1 MKFFA
6 FLFSLFS
13 LFSLFL
19 GACSR
24 GDVVSVAREDLFT
37 LDIGR
42 LEDQLALYDLEGDRG
57 ISQAS
62 LAMREGLFYISDGN
76 GQKIARYNSYGD
88 LLFMIYNEETNPAPY
103 SLKTNIEDSARVTR
117 WAFSYPLRSPG
128 RIVVD
133 SRKHIYVEER
143 LPDDRYGY
151 DGENRAL
158 LDSIVL
164 HFDADGRFVE
174 YLGQGGIG
182 GSPFPRISGLY
193 SSVEDEL
200 AVVCRISTGWNI
212 YRFDSSGSALSQVR
226 LTNSAVPVPPDWPD
240 VSSSVDAIMSAPD
253 NRGLYIKVDYYRDT
267 FDESTSTRTGNEPY
281 GSIIWIMNENGI
293 YTDSVEVPLL
303 EHSFDDNGR
312 KVRAR
317 MLYFM
322 LGVIRKGRVFLG
334 FPEDAGYSLVI
345 LNTDSASS
353 GESQHGVIRV
363 NQDELQL
370 NSFNL
375 SGDGILSALLVSD
388 YNAKLVWW
396 RTDKMLGE
404 PQ

>member
-1 MKFFA
+1 MKSFIVF
-6 FLFSLFS
+6 FSL
-13 LFSLFL
+13 LGLFL
-19 GACSR
+19 SACSR
-24 GDVVSVAREDLFT
+24 GDVVSVARENLFT

-57 ISQAS
+57 INRAS
-62 LAMREGLFYISDGN
+62 LAMRDGLFYISDGN

-117 WAFSYPLRSPG
+117 WAFSYPLRFPG

-133 SRKHIYVEER
+133 SRRHIYVEER

-164 HFDADGRFVE
+164 HFDADGRFLE

-193 SSVEDEL
+193 SSAEDEL
-200 AVVCRISTGWNI
+200 AVVCRIPTGWSI

-226 LTNSAVPVPPDWPD
+226 LKNSAVPVPPDWPD
-240 VSSSVDAIMSAPD
+240 VSSSVDAIMAAPD
-253 NRGLYIKVDYYRDT
+253 NRSLYLKVDYYRDT

-281 GSIIWIMNENGI
+281 GSIIWIMNENGV
-293 YTDSVEVPLL
+293 YTGNVEVPLL

-312 KVRAR
+312 KLRAR

-322 LGVIRKGRVFLG
+322 LGVIREGRVFLG
-334 FPEDAGYSLVI
+334 FPEEAGYSLVI
-345 LNTDSASS
+345 LNTDAASS
-353 GESQHGVIRV
+353 GETQHGVIRV

-375 SGDGILSALLVSD
+375 SADGILSALLVSD
-388 YNAKLVWW
+388 YDAKLVWW
-396 RTDKMLGE
+396 RTEKMLGE
-404 PQ
+404 TQ

>member
-1 MKFFA
+1 MRSFA
-6 FLFSLFS
+6 VLFSL
-13 LFSLFL
+13 LILFL
-19 GACSR
+19 SACSR

-57 ISQAS
+57 INQAS
-62 LAMREGLFYISDGN
+62 LAMRDGLFYISDGN

-117 WAFSYPLRSPG
+117 WAFSYPLRFPG
-128 RIVVD
+128 KIVVD
-133 SRKHIYVEER
+133 SRRHIYVEER

-164 HFDADGRFVE
+164 HFDADGRFLE

-193 SSVEDEL
+193 SSAEDEL
-200 AVVCRISTGWNI
+200 AVVCRIPTGWSI

-226 LTNSAVPVPPDWPD
+226 LKNSAVPVPPDWPD
-240 VSSSVDAIMSAPD
+240 VSSSVDAIMAAPD
-253 NRGLYIKVDYYRDT
+253 NRSLYLKVDYYRDT

-281 GSIIWIMNENGI
+281 GSIIWIMNENGV
-293 YTDSVEVPLL
+293 YTGNVEVPLL

-312 KVRAR
+312 KLRAR

-322 LGVIRKGRVFLG
+322 LGVIREGRVFLG
-334 FPEDAGYSLVI
+334 FPEEAGYSLVI
-345 LNTDSASS
+345 LNTDAASS

-375 SGDGILSALLVSD
+375 SADGILSALLVSD

-404 PQ
+404 TQ

>member
-6 FLFSLFS
+6 VFFS

-24 GDVVSVAREDLFT
+24 GDVVSVAREDLFA

-57 ISQAS
+57 INRAS
-62 LAMREGLFYISDGN
+62 LAMRDGLFYISDGN

-133 SRKHIYVEER
+133 SRKHLYVEER

-200 AVVCRISTGWNI
+200 AVVCRVPTGWNI
-212 YRFDSSGSALSQVR
+212 YRFDSSGSALSQVQ
-226 LTNSAVPVPPDWPD
+226 LKNSAVPVPPDWPD
-240 VSSSVDAIMSAPD
+240 VSSSVDAIMTAPD
-253 NRGLYIKVDYYRDT
+253 NRSLYIKVDYYRDT

-322 LGVIRKGRVFLG
+322 LGVIREGRVFLG
-334 FPEDAGYSLVI
+334 FPEEAGYSLVI
-345 LNTDSASS
+345 LNTNLASR
-353 GESQHGVIRV
+353 ESQHGVIRV

-375 SGDGILSALLVSD
+375 SADGILSALLVSEYD
-388 YNAKLVWW
+388 AKLVWW

-404 PQ
+404 TQ

>member
-1 MKFFA
+1 MKPFIVF
-6 FLFSLFS
+6 FSLLS
-13 LFSLFL
+13 LCI

-24 GDVVSVAREDLFT
+24 RDVVSVAREDLFT

-57 ISQAS
+57 INRAS
-62 LAMREGLFYISDGN
+62 LAMRDGLFYISDGN

-88 LLFMIYNEETNPAPY
+88 LLFMIYNEETNPAPRF
-103 SLKTNIEDSARVTR
+103 LKTNIEDSARVTR

-128 RIVVD
+128 KIVVD

-158 LDSIVL
+158 LDSIIL

-182 GSPFPRISGLY
+182 GSPFPRIAGLY

-200 AVVCRISTGWNI
+200 VVVCRLPTGWNI
-212 YRFDSSGSALSQVR
+212 YRFDSSGSAFSRVQLK
-226 LTNSAVPVPPDWPD
+226 NGAVPVPPDWPD
-240 VSSSVDAIMSAPD
+240 VSSSVDAIMPAPD
-253 NRGLYIKVDYYRDT
+253 DRGLSIKVDYYRDT
-267 FDESTSTRTGNEPY
+267 FDESTNTRTGNEPY
-281 GSIIWIMNENGI
+281 SSIIWIMNENGV
-293 YTDSVEVPLL
+293 YTGSVEVPLL

-312 KVRAR
+312 KVSAR

-322 LGVIRKGRVFLG
+322 LGVIREGRVFLG
-334 FPEDAGYSLVI
+334 FPEEAGYSLVI
-345 LNTDSASS
+345 LNTDSAS
-353 GESQHGVIRV
+353 GESRQHGVIQVSR
-363 NQDELQL
+363 DELQL

-375 SGDGILSALLVSD
+375 SPEGILSALLVSD
-388 YNAKLVWW
+388 YNARLVWW
-396 RTDKMLGE
+396 RTDKMLGDT
-404 PQ
+404 Q

>member
-1 MKFFA
+1 
-6 FLFSLFS
+6 
-13 LFSLFL
+13 
-19 GACSR
+19 
-24 GDVVSVAREDLFT
+24 
-37 LDIGR
+37 
-42 LEDQLALYDLEGDRG
+42 
-57 ISQAS
+57 
-62 LAMREGLFYISDGN
+62 SDGN

-88 LLFMIYNEETNPAPY
+88 LLFMIYNEETNPAPH

-158 LDSIVL
+158 LDSIIL

-174 YLGQGGIG
+174 YLGQRGIG

-193 SSVEDEL
+193 SSAEDDL
-200 AVVCRISTGWNI
+200 VVVCRLPGGWNI
-212 YRFDSSGSALSQVR
+212 YRFDSSGSALSQVQ
-226 LTNSAVPVPPDWPD
+226 LKNSVMPLPPDWPD
-240 VSSSVDAIMSAPD
+240 VSSSVDAIMAAPD

-267 FDESTSTRTGNEPY
+267 FDESTNTRTGNEPY
-281 GSIIWIMNENGI
+281 GSIIWIMNENGV
-293 YTDSVEVPLL
+293 YTGNVEVPLL

-312 KVRAR
+312 KLSAR

-322 LGVIRKGRVFLG
+322 LGVIREGRVFLG
-334 FPEDAGYSLVI
+334 FPEETGYSLVI
-345 LNTDSASS
+345 LNTDSSS
-353 GESQHGVIRV
+353 GETQRHGVIQV

-370 NSFNL
+370 NIFNL
-375 SGDGILSALLVSD
+375 SAEGILSALLVSD

-396 RTDKMLGE
+396 RTDKILVE
-404 PQ
+404 ADQ

>member
-1 MKFFA
+1 MKSFVVF
-6 FLFSLFS
+6 FSL
-13 LFSLFL
+13 LGLFL
-19 GACSR
+19 AACSR

-57 ISQAS
+57 INRAS
-62 LAMREGLFYISDGN
+62 LAMRDGLFYISDGN

-88 LLFMIYNEETNPAPY
+88 LLFMIYNEETNPAPH
-103 SLKTNIEDSARVTR
+103 SLKTNIEDSARITR

-128 RIVVD
+128 KIVVD

-158 LDSIVL
+158 LDSIIL

-193 SSVEDEL
+193 SSAEDDL
-200 AVVCRISTGWNI
+200 VVVCRLPTGWNV
-212 YRFDSSGSALSQVR
+212 YRFDSSGSAFSQVQ
-226 LTNSAVPVPPDWPD
+226 LKNSAVPVPPDWSG
-240 VSSSVDAIMSAPD
+240 VSSSVDAIMAAPD
-253 NRGLYIKVDYYRDT
+253 NRSLSIKVDYYRDT
-267 FDESTSTRTGNEPY
+267 FDESTNTRTGNEPY
-281 GSIIWIMNENGI
+281 SSIIWIMNENGV
-293 YTDSVEVPLL
+293 YTGNVEVPLL
-303 EHSFDDNGR
+303 EHNFDDNGR
-312 KVRAR
+312 KVSAR

-322 LGVIRKGRVFLG
+322 LGVIREGRVFLG
-334 FPEDAGYSLVI
+334 FPEETGYSLVI
-345 LNTDSASS
+345 LNTDSVS
-353 GESQHGVIRV
+353 GESQRHGVIQV
-363 NQDELQL
+363 SQDELQL

-375 SGDGILSALLVSD
+375 SAEGILSALLVSD
-388 YNAKLVWW
+388 YNVKLVWW
-396 RTDKMLGE
+396 RTDKMLE
-404 PQ
+404 ETQ